1 MQSYKITISRW
12 ANQIRPS
19 PVSNR
24 LTPRAKRRDKETNGP
39 KLRQM
44 EYLFNI
50 YLIPDNLLDL
60 NSLAFNQEYRNLI
73 GYA

>member
-1 MQSYKITISRW
+1 MFPAIKKMQSYEITISRW

-39 KLRQM
+39 KLGTM

-50 YLIPDNLLDL
+50 YLILDNLL
-60 NSLAFNQEYRNLI
+60 
-73 GYA
+73 